1 MSTPRAPERTAGA
14 PDDKLTE
21 HRLRSLTIR
30 LDPETYSKLIAIA
43 GEKSKAEYIRAV
55 LIAHL
60 SAPQEHLESTAGEP
74 LNLLQAK
81 NESLEELIK
90 AKDANIKDLQ
100 NQIGFLTQD
109 HVRISGQLDR
119 LLMPSKEEQKEKGKK
134 WFEFWK

>member
-1 MSTPRAPERTAGA
+1 MSTARD
-14 PDDKLTE
+14 PDKKLSE
-21 HRLRSLTIR
+21 HRLISLTIR
-30 LDPETYSKLIAIA
+30 FDPETYEKLIAIA
-43 GEKSKAEYIRAV
+43 GDKSKAEYIRAV

-60 SAPQEHLESTAGEP
+60 SAPQEHRKSTEGAPLEM
-74 LNLLQAK
+74 LQAK
-81 NESLEELIK
+81 NESLEELIR

>member
-1 MSTPRAPERTAGA
+1 MQTIS
-14 PDDKLTE
+14 
-21 HRLRSLTIR
+21 IR
-30 LDPETYSKLIAIA
+30 LDDETITKIEDLRGSEHKSDFYRHLIEHA
-43 GEKSKAEYIRAV
+43 
-55 LIAHL
+55 LMTFAHKDFQVDDKEIT
-60 SAPQEHLESTAGEP
+60 SDFR
-74 LNLLQAK
+74 LLQAQNK
-81 NESLEELIK
+81 SLEELIR